1 MQVHHL
7 VGTVVDPV
15 VPLTEPEGTTTVTP
29 AEIIYHRRVRLLELA
44 DELGNVSA
52 ACRQM
57 GISRTRYY
65 EWRTV
70 VARYGLTAL
79 RANGEP
85 TFTR

>member
-1 MQVHHL
+1 M
-7 VGTVVDPV
+7 GTGVDLV
-15 VPLTEPEGTTTVTP
+15 VPHTELEGTTTVTP
-29 AEIIYHRRVRLLELA
+29 AEIIYHRCVRLLELA

-57 GISRTRYY
+57 GISGTRYY